1 MYLITVF
8 VWALFRF
15 NAAFIPP
22 LFGWFSSDQVHQR
35 QVLER
40 DAYVEYASG
49 KMAICQMKLHKQCSA
64 VNAKVWIAFVLSDS
78 VFYKLLGG
86 EGFECTHRAK
96 VVFYLF
102 HLFNLIE
109 IIKFKPFKTVCLL
122 RHFESLLQKFCWPHT
137 CAGSCRSR

>member
-1 MYLITVF
+1 M
-8 VWALFRF
+8 
-15 NAAFIPP
+15 
-22 LFGWFSSDQVHQR
+22 
-35 QVLER
+35 LER

-122 RHFESLLQKFCWPHT
+122 RHFESLLQKLLTAYLYGLLQIALIYALSLVCNIFPPK
-137 CAGSCRSR
+137 